1 MTRREIS
8 RLAVLGA
15 VAGSRA
21 LAPNAFA
28 QKAAVRAEPVT
39 DYVARF
45 IVNTR
50 YEDIPN
56 HVLELA
62 RKSILDGLGLAL
74 CGSAAKTG
82 EIVREYIKSLG
93 FGPGAAGATVIGSS
107 MKAPVRFAAFANAVG
122 IHADDY
128 DDTQLAVAE
137 NRTYGLLTHPTAPV
151 LPAALA
157 GAETRSLSGREL
169 LLAYNLGVE
178 VECKIAEAISP
189 RHYEDGFH
197 STGTIGVMGAA
208 TAVAKLN
215 RFDLPHVLTTLGI
228 AASEGAG
235 LRENFGTMTKPFHAG
250 KASEN
255 GVVAA
260 DFAALG
266 WTATHEV
273 LEAPRG
279 FFQAAGGGYDAAAIL
294 SKLGRPWTFVNPGV
308 SIKPFP
314 SGSLTHPGMTE
325 LERLIR
331 EHDIKPDEVELLEV
345 GTNKDSPNALIH
357 HHPKDH
363 LQAKFSMEFCMA
375 ALVLYRKAG
384 LSEFTDEVVNRPA
397 VQQMIS
403 RVKFGVDPVAEAA
416 GYNKMTTILKI
427 HLKDGRIV
435 TGRADFGKGSPSI
448 PMSFD
453 DVTEKFLDCAAFAKW
468 PAAKAKSVVETVRSI
483 EKVPDVRQLTAL
495 LG

>member
-82 EIVREYIKSLG
+82 EIVREYIESLG

-157 GAETRSLSGREL
+157 VAETRSLSGREL

-255 GVVAA
+255 GVAAA